1 MKAVIAPLACL
12 ALASARLLP
21 PREERP
27 ARALPAARDELPC
40 GTPTTRGKVE
50 FPDGMIVG
58 GAGDFAMYSGYI
70 NVTETDYL
78 FYWLFEAQ
86 TNADDAPLVIWSNGG
101 PGCSAM
107 EGATT
112 EHGPYVLYDVKEAG
126 ATMFGGKLTKN
137 PHAFNKRAHVVYVD
151 QPRYVGYSAGT
162 GAYTTTSQAAG
173 EDLVQFLLGFGAAF
187 PEHANR
193 DIILASESYGGHY
206 APAWTGAVLDYNA
219 AQAAAG
225 GATLPLVGV
234 LIGNGITNSTVQNGE
249 RFAEFA
255 KESGLIAADSPIS
268 TEAAAGGDDGRS
280 GRVQLLRLP
289 RQSEDACCGCMG
301 CDYVGGLAPARRRA
315 RQLHGGD
322 AGVKACA
329 GRRRSTRRPAA

>member
-58 GAGDFAMYSGYI
+58 GAGDFAMYSGYV

-86 TNADDAPLVIWSNGG
+86 TNADDAPLVVWSNGG

-112 EHGPYVLYDVKEAG
+112 E
-126 ATMFGGKLTKN
+126 
-137 PHAFNKRAHVVYVD
+137 
-151 QPRYVGYSAGT
+151 
-162 GAYTTTSQAAG
+162 
-173 EDLVQFLLGFGAAF
+173 
-187 PEHANR
+187 
-193 DIILASESYGGHY
+193 I
-206 APAWTGAVLDYNA
+206 
-219 AQAAAG
+219 
-225 GATLPLVGV
+225 
-234 LIGNGITNSTVQNGE
+234 
-249 RFAEFA
+249 
-255 KESGLIAADSPIS
+255 SP
-268 TEAAAGGDDGRS
+268 
-280 GRVQLLRLP
+280 LRLFDIKKNY
-289 RQSEDACCGCMG
+289 QSATGC
-301 CDYVGGLAPARRRA
+301 LATT
-315 RQLHGGD
+315 H
-322 AGVKACA
+322 
-329 GRRRSTRRPAA
+329 GRRRPTPQITTDSFRLALTAGSSLTTRTHGMRTLPFSSSTNRATWATRSGTGRQ